1 MAKGP
6 KYRVA
11 FRRRREG
18 KTNFSRRLKLIK
30 SRRNRLV
37 IRCTLKHISV
47 QVSESQIKGDK
58 TLVYAYSKQLI
69 KEFGWLQSTSNLPA
83 AYLTGYLAGLRAKKI
98 NIEDAILD
106 VGILVHNERV
116 KAAFLG
122 FLEAGIEVPHDSEWF
137 SEALKER
144 INGSHIQNYAQTLQ
158 KEDKDKYRKLF
169 AAVLKNK
176 GDPTKITDDFN
187 KTKQSIEKKV

>member
-18 KTNFSRRLKLIK
+18 KTNFGRRLKLIK

-37 IRCTLKHISV
+37 IRCSLKHITV

-58 TLVYAYSKQLI
+58 TVVYAYTKQLV

-83 AYLTGYLAGLRAKKI
+83 SYLTGYLAGLRAKKMK
-98 NIEDAILD
+98 IEDAILD

-122 FLEAGIEVPHDSEWF
+122 FIDAGIED
-137 SEALKER
+137 
-144 INGSHIQNYAQTLQ
+144 
-158 KEDKDKYRKLF
+158 RKS
-169 AAVLKNK
+169 V
-176 GDPTKITDDFN
+176 
-187 KTKQSIEKKV
+187 V

>member
-18 KTNFSRRLKLIK
+18 KTNFTRRLKLIK

-37 IRCTLKHISV
+37 IRCTLRHISV
-47 QVSESQIKGDK
+47 QISESQIKGDK

-69 KEFGWLQSTSNLPA
+69 KEFGWSQSTSNLPT
-83 AYLTGYLAGLRAKKI
+83 AYLTGYLAGLRAKKM

-137 SEALKER
+137 SDALKER
-144 INGSHIQNYAQTLQ
+144 INGSHIQTYAQSLQ
-158 KEDKDKYRKLF
+158 KEDKDKYRKIF